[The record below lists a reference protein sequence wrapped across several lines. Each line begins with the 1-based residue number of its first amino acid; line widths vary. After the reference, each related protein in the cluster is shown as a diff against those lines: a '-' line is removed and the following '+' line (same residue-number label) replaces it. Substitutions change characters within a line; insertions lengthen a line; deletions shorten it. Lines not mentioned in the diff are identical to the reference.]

1 MKLTDYDLS
10 SLFNGFVMIVV
21 ATISNFAEFLRLFS
35 SVPSA
40 PSSYSRR
47 IWAFLIGFF
56 CCAVSIY
63 VGGVVLGPRPELVSS
78 LAALSF
84 AGGLSTSQAFSS
96 SIELAFMRWEW
107 DFIPHVSAVVF
118 VAIYIFSLG
127 SSSFVEEEH
136 QIVYFFYCT
145 LLIISTV
152 WTIRKQHLKS
162 ESSQLLILVGLTLAS
177 FSLARKWNQTGN
189 KWLGFPDVALFIS
202 TAHPAV
208 SQLLLLGAAAV
219 LILLNH
225 RWASSGTG
233 RVSSS
238 ITILADLTATIVVLY
253 KLDFLEPLAPKIL
266 SARFI
271 FIVIASLVALSAL
284 KCDKISSKFCSRWRN
299 VFLAFAL
306 LELFLLKQ
314 INASLVALI
323 TIQAVCLVTFISKSS
338 IPTTVS
344 TVLFFFAGRAA
355 WFCLGNSNS
364 LSSIDLASAYIG
376 LDSYDPV
383 NVGILLFLS
392 SYAGP
397 ILFSLAQVVVMFEDR
412 TTANARSFLQIL
424 PTIATIRCATL
435 VVFCAIITMMRYHL
449 FIWSVFS
456 PKFFYECFH
465 TMFTTAIYAIILP
478 CYWILFQKEQ
488 KTKKS

>member
-208 SQLLLLGAAAV
+208 SQLLLLV
-219 LILLNH
+219 RDRPRLVFDNH
-225 RWASSGTG
+225 FG
-233 RVSSS
+233 R
-238 ITILADLTATIVVLY
+238 
-253 KLDFLEPLAPKIL
+253 
-266 SARFI
+266 
-271 FIVIASLVALSAL
+271 
-284 KCDKISSKFCSRWRN
+284 
-299 VFLAFAL
+299 
-306 LELFLLKQ
+306 
-314 INASLVALI
+314 
-323 TIQAVCLVTFISKSS
+323 
-338 IPTTVS
+338 
-344 TVLFFFAGRAA
+344 
-355 WFCLGNSNS
+355 
-364 LSSIDLASAYIG
+364 
-376 LDSYDPV
+376 SY
-383 NVGILLFLS
+383 GH
-392 SYAGP
+392 Y
-397 ILFSLAQVVVMFEDR
+397 R
-412 TTANARSFLQIL
+412 RSLQIRL
-424 PTIATIRCATL
+424 PRAPGPKDFERSVHLYRHC
-435 VVFCAIITMMRYHL
+435 VFGGVI
-449 FIWSVFS
+449 
-456 PKFFYECFH
+456 CFE
-465 TMFTTAIYAIILP
+465 M
-478 CYWILFQKEQ
+478 
-488 KTKKS
+488 